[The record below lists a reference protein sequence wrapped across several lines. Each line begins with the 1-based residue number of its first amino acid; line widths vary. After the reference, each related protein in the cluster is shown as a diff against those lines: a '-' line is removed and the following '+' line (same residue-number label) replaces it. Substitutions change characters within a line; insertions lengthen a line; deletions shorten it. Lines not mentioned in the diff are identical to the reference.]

1 MLASFRSEARGIKF
15 YDVLTSEVC
24 VGQSLHFQLEPLNP
38 YDSDC
43 VAVYLGGCS
52 DSESMLGHL
61 AREAASYLA
70 PLLREGFQGLG

>member
-15 YDVLTSEVC
+15 YVLTSEVC

-43 VAVYLGGCS
+43 VAIYLGGCS